1 MIMEFK
7 LIKLK
12 EGYIIVSD
20 KEIKEADIHIN
31 LLTKEIER
39 ASKNLSKNFIG
50 NSNFNFS
57 VRKQY
62 KKIIAS
68 NFIPELPNIDF
79 NDLEEE
85 FGIVDIKKLAS
96 MYANKELNEEF
107 TSKSGNF
114 YGFYSSFLD
123 GFNKCLELNKD
134 KLYTLEDMRNCFIAG
149 ERYQEDWSLNQIG
162 EKEEI
167 LEYDFGE
174 YIQSLQ
180 PKTEWDIEVE
190 EYCSSED
197 CILFG
202 CQKYEGCKHENLQK
216 LKIIDNKIKIT
227 KIL

>member
-1 MIMEFK
+1 MDYK

-79 NDLEEE
+79 NNLEEE
-85 FGIVDIKKLAS
+85 FGIIGIDKLV
-96 MYANKELNEEF
+96 
-107 TSKSGNF
+107 SKINTPEGLDQFS
-114 YGFYSSFLD
+114 YDEGFKL
-123 GFNKCLELNKD
+123 GFNKCLELNKN
-134 KLYTLEDMRNCFIAG
+134 KLFT
-149 ERYQEDWSLNQIG
+149 
-162 EKEEI
+162 EKNINPLREI
-167 LEYDFGE
+167 LIDGALSNMSCSSAVVEFDK
-174 YIQSLQ
+174 IIKSLQ
-180 PKTEWDIEVE
+180 PKTEWDVEVE
-190 EYCSSED
+190 KYCGTGD
-197 CILFG
+197 CYLFG

>member
-1 MIMEFK
+1 MEFK

-85 FGIVDIKKLAS
+85 FGIVCVEKLAKEANGYLP
-96 MYANKELNEEF
+96 YARDTKGVAFNE
-107 TSKSGNF
+107 
-114 YGFYSSFLD
+114 GFIE

-134 KLYTLEDMRNCFIAG
+134 KLYTAEQMKDAFESG
-149 ERYQEDWSLNQIG
+149 ENYGKTWSEFYNTDSVSRLAAERTEN
-162 EKEEI
+162 
-167 LEYDFGE
+167 FNNF
-174 YIQSLQ
+174 IQSLQ